1 MKCVYVSSQCLVPVP
16 AQSVSR
22 RSSLACGLLVN
33 SPLLIFFVYVSF
45 IRRRGSSDLK
55 EQIVK
60 ERKDDTASKFP
71 PEKLP
76 EPKNRQKC
84 TGQENKSVVEDS

>member
-1 MKCVYVSSQCLVPVP
+1 MRICLVPVSCP
-16 AQSVSR
+16 SARAKRLTSV
-22 RSSLACGLLVN
+22 LPACGLLVN

-60 ERKDDTASKFP
+60 ERKDDTASKFL